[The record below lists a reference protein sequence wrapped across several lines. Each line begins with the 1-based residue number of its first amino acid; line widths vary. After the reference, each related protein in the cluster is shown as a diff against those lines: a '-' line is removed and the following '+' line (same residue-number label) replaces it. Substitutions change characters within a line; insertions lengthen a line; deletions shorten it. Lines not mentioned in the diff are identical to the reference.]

1 MIIKEKP
8 RVIPK
13 QPMAN
18 ILVIWLIE
26 YLMNS
31 SNMESHLGIRM
42 IGYSFLKTTST
53 RKKLNIPLPNPT
65 SIQSINPASLEVNA
79 TPMAVATAIKIYMNH
94 FRLSFIIQVW
104 INGYLISYAN
114 PRPQRA
120 TRIAYS

>member
-1 MIIKEKP
+1 MLMIINEKP
-8 RVIPK
+8 NVIPK

-42 IGYSFLKTTST
+42 IGY
-53 RKKLNIPLPNPT
+53 
-65 SIQSINPASLEVNA
+65 
-79 TPMAVATAIKIYMNH
+79 
-94 FRLSFIIQVW
+94 
-104 INGYLISYAN
+104 LISYAN